1 MRSTSR
7 SFSMRPSVSV
17 KSRTFPSRQIPC
29 GPTDILAGMA
39 IAAATTAARYRCDQA
54 GHRDVSILS
63 AQGRP
68 NSNRGG
74 LRSTEVVI
82 VPMIA

>member
-1 MRSTSR
+1 MLTVLGGIPGPIRR
-7 SFSMRPSVSV
+7 VAFGDAEANSFAAV
-17 KSRTFPSRQIPC
+17 
-29 GPTDILAGMA
+29 AGFA
-39 IAAATTAARYRCDQA
+39 GAAAATAVARYRCDQA

-74 LRSTEVVI
+74 LRIKEVVI